1 MTSTAGSTH
10 AMSLTPIETIR
21 EELLQGR
28 PVLLVDEAGDDGV
41 GFVCIPAEKTTT
53 EHVNFMLGH
62 ARGVLYLVL
71 EASRMQKLGF
81 GVDAGANLL
90 PGQAPIGAPVGANSP
105 LGLAVSAAGRAHT
118 IRTAARDDVE
128 STDFVSSGN
137 VLPLQAETGGVLV
150 KGGPAEAAMDL
161 AVLCGLPAVTVICQV
176 LSEDG
181 SIAVGDSLK
190 AFAEEHGLRRVS
202 VVDIIAHRLRNEA
215 TIRKVWEED
224 FPTIHGKSFK
234 AILYR
239 TNLDPYEHMAL
250 VKGDVSGRDGVV
262 VRVHSECLT
271 GDVFSSERCDCGDQ
285 LRAAI
290 RIIDQE
296 ECGVIV
302 YMHQEGRGIGLTN
315 KIKAYALQ
323 DDGRDTVEA
332 NLELG
337 FDVDLR
343 DYGVAA
349 EILRHLGI
357 ERLRLM
363 TNNPRKIVSLEGYG
377 LSVSERIPL
386 EVKPHGGNATY
397 LQTKRDKLGHLLT
410 NVQDTTP
417 TR

>member
-1 MTSTAGSTH
+1 
-10 AMSLTPIETIR
+10 MSLTPIETIR

-28 PVLLVDEAGDDGV
+28 PILLVDQAGDDGV
-41 GFVCIPAEKTTT
+41 GFVCMPADKATPEQ
-53 EHVNFMLGH
+53 VNFMLRH
-62 ARGVLYLVL
+62 ARGVPYLVM
-71 EASRMQKLGF
+71 EAQRMQKLGLD
-81 GVDAGANLL
+81 VHAGPNPV
-90 PGQAPIGAPVGANSP
+90 PGQAPVGAPIGANST
-105 LGLAVSAAGRAHT
+105 LGIEVSAAGRAHT
-118 IRTAARDDVE
+118 MQTAARDDAE
-128 STDFVSSGN
+128 SRDFVTPGN
-137 VLPLQAETGGVLV
+137 VLPVQAGKGGVLV
-150 KGGPAEAAMDL
+150 KAGPAEAAVDL
-161 AVLCGLPAVTVICQV
+161 VALCGLPAVAVICQV
-176 LSEDG
+176 LGDDG
-181 SIAVGDSLK
+181 AIAVGGGLN
-190 AFAEEHGLRRVS
+190 AFADEHGLRIVS
-202 VVDIIAHRLRNEA
+202 IVDLIAHRLRNEA

-224 FPTIHGKSFK
+224 FPSIHGKSFK

-239 TNLDPYEHMAL
+239 TNLDPFEHMAL
-250 VKGDVSGRDGVV
+250 VKGEVSGRDDVV

-323 DDGRDTVEA
+323 DQGRDTVEA

-357 ERLRLM
+357 QRLRLL

-377 LSVSERIPL
+377 LSVSHRVPL
-386 EVKPHGGNATY
+386 EVQPHGGNAGY

-410 NVQDTTP
+410 NVE
-417 TR
+417 

>member
-1 MTSTAGSTH
+1 
-10 AMSLTPIETIR
+10 MSLTPIQTIR

-28 PVLLVDEAGDDGV
+28 SVLLLDEAGDGGV
-41 GFVCIPAEKTTT
+41 GYVYMPAAKLTPEQ
-53 EHVNFMLGH
+53 VNFMLRY
-62 ARGVLYLVL
+62 ARGVPYLVL
-71 EASRMQKLGF
+71 EATRMQELGF
-81 GVDAGANLL
+81 DVNVGANLL
-90 PGQAPIGAPVGANSP
+90 PGRALVGAPIGANSG
-105 LGLAVSAAGRAHT
+105 LGLEVSAAGRAHT
-118 IRTAARDDVE
+118 IRTAARDDAE
-128 STDFVSSGN
+128 SRDFVSPGN
-137 VLPLQAETGGVLV
+137 MLPIQASDGGVLV
-150 KGGPAEAAMDL
+150 KAGPAEAAADL
-161 AVLCGLPAVTVICQV
+161 AGLCELPPVAVICQV
-176 LSEDG
+176 LNDDG
-181 SIAVGDSLK
+181 SIAVGEELK
-190 AFAEEHGLRRVS
+190 TFADKHGLRMVS
-202 VVDIIAHRLRNEA
+202 IVDLIAHRLRNEA

-224 FPTIHGKSFK
+224 FPSIHGKSFK

-239 TNLDPYEHMAL
+239 TNLDPFEHMAL
-250 VKGDVSGRDGVV
+250 VKGDVRDRQDVA

-323 DDGRDTVEA
+323 DQGRDTVEA

-357 ERLRLM
+357 QRLRLM
-363 TNNPRKIVSLEGYG
+363 TNNPRKIVSLEAYG
-377 LSVSERIPL
+377 LSVSQRIPL
-386 EVKPHGGNATY
+386 EIRPHGGNAGY

-410 NVQDTTP
+410 NVDEEP
-417 TR
+417 AR

>member
-1 MTSTAGSTH
+1 
-10 AMSLTPIETIR
+10 MSLTPIETIR

-28 PVLLVDEAGDDGV
+28 PILLVDQAGDDGV
-41 GFVCIPAEKTTT
+41 GFVCMPAEKATP
-53 EHVNFMLGH
+53 EQVNFMLRH
-62 ARGVLYLVL
+62 ARGVPYLVM
-71 EASRMQKLGF
+71 EARRIQKLGF
-81 GVDAGANLL
+81 DVHAGANSV
-90 PGQAPIGAPVGANSP
+90 PGQAPVGAPIGANSA
-105 LGLAVSAAGRAHT
+105 LGIEVSAAGRAHT
-118 IRTAARDDVE
+118 MQTAARDDAE
-128 STDFVSSGN
+128 SRDFVTPGN
-137 VLPLQAETGGVLV
+137 VLPVRAGKGGVLV
-150 KGGPAEAAMDL
+150 KAGPAEAAVDL
-161 AVLCGLPAVTVICQV
+161 VALCGLPAVAVICQV
-176 LSEDG
+176 LGDDG
-181 SIAVGDSLK
+181 SIAVGGGLK
-190 AFAEEHGLRRVS
+190 AFAGEHGLRIVS
-202 VVDIIAHRLRNEA
+202 IVDLIAHRLRNEA

-224 FPTIHGKSFK
+224 FPSIHGKSFK

-239 TNLDPYEHMAL
+239 TNLDPFEHMAL
-250 VKGDVSGRDGVV
+250 VKGEVSGRDDVV

-323 DDGRDTVEA
+323 DQGRDTVEA

-357 ERLRLM
+357 QRLRLL

-377 LSVSERIPL
+377 LSVSHRVPL
-386 EVKPHGGNATY
+386 EVQPHGGNAGY

-410 NVQDTTP
+410 NVE
-417 TR
+417 

>member
-1 MTSTAGSTH
+1 
-10 AMSLTPIETIR
+10 MSLTPIETIR
-21 EELLQGR
+21 EELGQGR
-28 PVLLVDEAGDDGV
+28 PILLVDEESDDGV
-41 GFVCIPAEKTTT
+41 GFVCVPAEKVTA
-53 EHVNFMLGH
+53 EHVNFMLRH
-62 ARGVLYLVL
+62 ARGVLYLAM
-71 EASRMQKLGF
+71 EASRLQRLGLS
-81 GVDAGANLL
+81 VDAAADQV
-90 PGQAPIGAPVGANSP
+90 PGQAPVWAPIGACSA
-105 LGLAVSAAGRAHT
+105 LGLEVSAAGRAHT
-118 IRTAARDDVE
+118 IRTAARQDVG
-128 STDFVSSGN
+128 SRDFVTPGN
-137 VLPLQAETGGVLV
+137 VLPIQASRGGVLS
-150 KGGPAEAAMDL
+150 KAGAPEASVDL
-161 AVLCGLPAVTVICQV
+161 AVLCGLQPVAVICQV
-176 LSEDG
+176 LRDDG
-181 SIAVGDSLK
+181 SIAVGDDLR
-190 AFAEEHGLRRVS
+190 AFSEQHDLRTAS
-202 VVDIIAHRLRNEA
+202 IVDLLASRLRDEA
-215 TIRKVWEED
+215 TIRQVWQED
-224 FPTIHGKSFK
+224 FPSIHGKSFK

-239 TNLDPYEHMAL
+239 TNLDPFEHMAL
-250 VKGDVSGRDGVV
+250 VKGDVSGRDDVA

-290 RIIDQE
+290 RMIDQE

-349 EILRHLGI
+349 EILRDLGI
-357 ERLRLM
+357 QRLRLL

-386 EVKPHGGNATY
+386 EIKPGGRNLGY

-410 NVQDTTP
+410 NVEDKP
-417 TR
+417 AR

>member
-1 MTSTAGSTH
+1 
-10 AMSLTPIETIR
+10 MSLTPIETIR
-21 EELLQGR
+21 EELLKGR
-28 PVLLVDEAGDDGV
+28 PILLLDEEGDHGV
-41 GFVCIPAEKTTT
+41 GHVCMPAEKATP
-53 EHVNFMLGH
+53 EHVNLMLRH
-62 ARGVLYLVL
+62 ARGVPYLVL
-71 EASRMQKLGF
+71 EAARMQQLGF
-81 GVDAGANLL
+81 HVDTGSNFL
-90 PGQAPIGAPVGANSP
+90 PGQDPVGAPVGANSS
-105 LGLAVSAAGRAHT
+105 LGLEVSAAGRAHT
-118 IRTAARDDVE
+118 IRAAARDDAE
-128 STDFVSSGN
+128 PGDFVTPGN
-137 VLPLQAETGGVLV
+137 VLPLQARAGGVLV
-150 KGGPAEAAMDL
+150 KAGAAEAAADL
-161 AVLCGLPAVTVICQV
+161 AALCGSPAVAVICQV
-176 LSEDG
+176 LSDDG
-181 SIAVGDSLK
+181 SIASGGSLK
-190 AFAEEHGLRRVS
+190 AFADRHDLRMVS
-202 VVDIIAHRLRNEA
+202 IVDLIAYRLRNEA

-224 FPTIHGKSFK
+224 FPSIHGKSFK

-239 TNLDPYEHMAL
+239 TNLDPFEHMAL
-250 VKGDVSGRDGVV
+250 VKGEVNGRDDVV

-296 ECGVIV
+296 DCGVIV

-323 DDGRDTVEA
+323 DQGRDTVEA

-357 ERLRLM
+357 QRLRLL

-377 LSVSERIPL
+377 LSVSRRIPL
-386 EVKPHGGNATY
+386 EIEPHDGNAGY

-410 NVQDTTP
+410 NVEDEP
-417 TR
+417 R

>member
-1 MTSTAGSTH
+1 M
-10 AMSLTPIETIR
+10 
-21 EELLQGR
+21 
-28 PVLLVDEAGDDGV
+28 LV
-41 GFVCIPAEKTTT
+41 K
-53 EHVNFMLGH
+53 
-62 ARGVLYLVL
+62 
-71 EASRMQKLGF
+71 
-81 GVDAGANLL
+81 AGA
-90 PGQAPIGAPVGANSP
+90 P
-105 LGLAVSAAGRAHT
+105 
-118 IRTAARDDVE
+118 
-128 STDFVSSGN
+128 
-137 VLPLQAETGGVLV
+137 
-150 KGGPAEAAMDL
+150 EAAVDL
-161 AVLCGLPAVTVICQV
+161 AALSGLPAVAVICQV
-176 LSEDG
+176 LSDDG
-181 SIAVGDSLK
+181 SIATGDGLR
-190 AFAEEHGLRRVS
+190 AFAGEHGLKMVS
-202 VVDIIAHRLRNEA
+202 IVDLIAHRLRNEA

-224 FPTIHGKSFK
+224 FPSIHGKSFK

-239 TNLDPYEHMAL
+239 TNLDPFEHMAL
-250 VKGDVSGRDGVV
+250 VKGDVSGRDDVV

-315 KIKAYALQ
+315 KIRAYALQ
-323 DDGRDTVEA
+323 DQGRDTAEA

-357 ERLRLM
+357 QRLSLL

-377 LSVSERIPL
+377 LSVSRRIPL
-386 EVKPHGGNATY
+386 QITPTGSNAGY

-410 NVQDTTP
+410 NVEEEP
-417 TR
+417 R